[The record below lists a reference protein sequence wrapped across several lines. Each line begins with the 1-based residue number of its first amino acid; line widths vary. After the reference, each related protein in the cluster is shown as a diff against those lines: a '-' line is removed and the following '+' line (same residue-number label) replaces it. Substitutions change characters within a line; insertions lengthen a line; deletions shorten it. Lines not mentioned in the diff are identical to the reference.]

1 MQVIFQNTGYSPDM
15 AETIS
20 HLRRLREASGLSVR
34 ELARQIGQQPSNV
47 SFWETTD
54 KLPRSEV
61 LIPMSR
67 ALGISVEEL
76 LGANPKRNG
85 TAGGRL
91 GKTTERITQ
100 LPRRQQG
107 KILDVVEAMLAQEE
121 SKAS

>member
-54 KLPRSEV
+54 KLP
-61 LIPMSR
+61 LSR